1 MHSEKKRDYI
11 VIVCAYLQNW
21 KELSL
26 MKKVNLRVQFVS
38 RAYVQLNDIER
49 GAEPLDEGDVDDDD
63 GVDDDGRDRGGYLE
77 DEEGGQQLAEPVHPG
92 VAAVA
97 AGYVGRIEGA
107 VCKNFD
113 LQKLILQQRKYKM
126 LTNTND
132 YRT

>member
-1 MHSEKKRDYI
+1 M
-11 VIVCAYLQNW
+11 
-21 KELSL
+21 
-26 MKKVNLRVQFVS
+26 
-38 RAYVQLNDIER
+38 QLNDIER

-77 DEEGGQQLAEPVHPG
+77 DEEGGEQLAEPVLPG

-107 VCKNFD
+107 VCK
-113 LQKLILQQRKYKM
+113 LILQQRKYKM